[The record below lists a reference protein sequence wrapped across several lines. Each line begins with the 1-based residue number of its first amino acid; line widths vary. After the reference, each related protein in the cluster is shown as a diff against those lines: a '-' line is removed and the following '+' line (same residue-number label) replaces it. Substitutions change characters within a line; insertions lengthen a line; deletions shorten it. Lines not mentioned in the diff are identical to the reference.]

1 MWHIHVLHQTINTH
15 LTLETMNPLITTL
28 ESSLMSEY
36 DIPVHVFQDS
46 GKSHHKTLKVKK
58 TLTKI
63 QQIE

>member
-1 MWHIHVLHQTINTH
+1 
-15 LTLETMNPLITTL
+15 MNPLITTL

-36 DIPVHVFQDS
+36 DITVHVFQDS
-46 GKSHHKTLKVKK
+46 GKSHHKTLKVKQ